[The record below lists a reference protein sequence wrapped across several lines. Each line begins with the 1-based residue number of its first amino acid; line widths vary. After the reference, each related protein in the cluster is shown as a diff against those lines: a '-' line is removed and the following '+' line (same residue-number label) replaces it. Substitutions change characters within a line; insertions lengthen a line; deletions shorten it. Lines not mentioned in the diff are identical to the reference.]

1 MNTNKEYKIK
11 AVVFDM
17 DGTLTVPNIDF
28 IEMRNALQI
37 PMTGDIVEHVLE
49 MDEERQ
55 KEAWAII
62 NRIEAEAIADYRLQ
76 ENALEVLTLMQ
87 DMGIKLAILTRNTN
101 FGINRFLKLVE
112 GDINFDY
119 VLGREFPT
127 IKPSPEPL
135 LHILKHIDIAPE
147 NTLMVGDYIH
157 DISCGNDAGALSC
170 FFWNPDHQSYKEYA
184 DFTVRNFNELKNIV
198 LG

>member
-1 MNTNKEYKIK
+1 MIKNSDYSIK

-28 IEMRNALQI
+28 VVMRNELQI
-37 PMTGDIVEHVLE
+37 PMTGDIVEHVLA

-55 KEAWAII
+55 KEAWGII
-62 NRIEAEAIADYRLQ
+62 NRIEAEAIADYQLQ
-76 ENALEVLTLMQ
+76 DYALEVLQSLQ
-87 DMGIKLAILTRNTN
+87 KNDIKLAILTRNTN
-101 FGINRFLKLVE
+101 RGIERFLKLVE
-112 GDINFDY
+112 GIVQFDY

-127 IKPSPEPL
+127 IKPSPKPL
-135 LHILKHIDIAPE
+135 WHILEKIDVAAE

-157 DISCGNDAGALSC
+157 DISCGNDAGAMSC
-170 FFWNPDHQSYKEYA
+170 FFFNADHQSYEEYA

-198 LG
+198 LR

>member
-1 MNTNKEYKIK
+1 MKKEKKCDIK

-17 DGTLTVPNIDF
+17 DGTLTVPNINF
-28 IEMRNALQI
+28 IEMRNELQI

-55 KEAWAII
+55 KDAWII
-62 NRIEAEAIADYRLQ
+62 IKRIEAQAIEEYRLQ
-76 ENALEVLTLMQ
+76 ENALDVLTSMQ
-87 DMGIKLAILTRNTN
+87 DAGIKLAILTRNTN
-101 FGINRFLKLVE
+101 YGINKFLKLVE
-112 GDINFDY
+112 DDVKFDY

-135 LHILKHIDIAPE
+135 LHILKHIEIAPQ

-157 DISCGNDAGALSC
+157 DISCGNNAGAFSC
-170 FFWNPDHQSYKEYA
+170 FFFNPDHQSYEEFA

-198 LG
+198 LR